1 MNIVNFTPITA
12 FTGGLII
19 GLAVVIF
26 FLLNGRLVGISGIAS
41 NALTS
46 KDNKLDNIL
55 FLIGLIIGP
64 IIYSFF
70 SNQSVNITISNSY
83 IVMIFAGLLVGVG
96 TRISGGC
103 TSGHGIS
110 GIGRFSLRSI
120 IATVSFMV
128 VGIITVL
135 INNLNM
141 NRIAS
146 LVSGIVF
153 GLGLTISE
161 MINPAK
167 VLGFLDLFG
176 NWDPSLMFVM
186 IGALVVSSPMFH
198 LIKKK
203 EKPIFAEKFNYSN
216 NKVIDNKLVI
226 GSALFGAGWGL
237 GGLCPG
243 PAISSIALLNIYSV
257 TFVISMFVGFY
268 LVKTLKSI

>member
-1 MNIVNFTPITA
+1 
-12 FTGGLII
+12 
-19 GLAVVIF
+19 
-26 FLLNGRLVGISGIAS
+26 
-41 NALTS
+41 
-46 KDNKLDNIL
+46 
-55 FLIGLIIGP
+55 
-64 IIYSFF
+64 
-70 SNQSVNITISNSY
+70 
-83 IVMIFAGLLVGVG
+83 
-96 TRISGGC
+96 
-103 TSGHGIS
+103 
-110 GIGRFSLRSI
+110 
-120 IATVSFMV
+120 
-128 VGIITVL
+128 
-135 INNLNM
+135 M

-198 LIKKK
+198 LKK

-216 NKVIDNKLVI
+216 NKAIDNKLVI
-226 GSALFGAGWGL
+226 GSVLFGAGWGL

-243 PAISSIALLNIYSV
+243 PAISSIAFLNIYSV

>member
-1 MNIVNFTPITA
+1 
-12 FTGGLII
+12 
-19 GLAVVIF
+19 
-26 FLLNGRLVGISGIAS
+26 
-41 NALTS
+41 
-46 KDNKLDNIL
+46 
-55 FLIGLIIGP
+55 
-64 IIYSFF
+64 
-70 SNQSVNITISNSY
+70 
-83 IVMIFAGLLVGVG
+83 
-96 TRISGGC
+96 
-103 TSGHGIS
+103 
-110 GIGRFSLRSI
+110 
-120 IATVSFMV
+120 
-128 VGIITVL
+128 
-135 INNLNM
+135 M

-226 GSALFGAGWGL
+226 GAASFGAGWGL